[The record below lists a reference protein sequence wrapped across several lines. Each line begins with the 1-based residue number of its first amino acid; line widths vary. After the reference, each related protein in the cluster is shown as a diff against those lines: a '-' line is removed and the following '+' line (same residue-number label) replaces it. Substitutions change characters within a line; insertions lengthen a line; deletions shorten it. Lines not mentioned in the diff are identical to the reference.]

1 MKTKVSEAGPVRVL
15 ALDGKL
21 LLGNGDGDLEK
32 AMNALLTEGHKKI
45 VIDTAGVSQLDSGGL
60 GAMVAY
66 CFKRAKDRQATVKL
80 VIPGNTRIN
89 LAAQTC
95 LGLLFELHDNEKSA
109 IASL

>member
-1 MKTKVSEAGPVRVL
+1 MKTKVMDAGPVRVL
-15 ALDGKL
+15 SLEGKL
-21 LLGNGDGDLEK
+21 MLGNGDGDLEK
-32 AMNALLTEGHKKI
+32 AMDALLTEGHKKI
-45 VIDTAGVSQLDSGGL
+45 VIDTAGVSHLDSGGL

-66 CFKRAKDRQATVKL
+66 CFKRAKDRQATVRL

-95 LGLLFELHDNEKSA
+95 LGLLFELHDNETSA